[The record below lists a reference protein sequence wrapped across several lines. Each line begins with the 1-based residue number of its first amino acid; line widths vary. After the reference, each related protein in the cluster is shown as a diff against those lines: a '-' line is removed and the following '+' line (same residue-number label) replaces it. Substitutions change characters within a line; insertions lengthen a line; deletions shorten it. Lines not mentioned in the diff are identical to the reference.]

1 MLSKSALDLERKDAK
16 KKRTSNPDP
25 GFKSWEDNTSRQ
37 YMRLTRGIF
46 KYSTTILFILTIFFR
61 PQARYG

>member
-1 MLSKSALDLERKDAK
+1 MLNKSALDLERKDAK

-37 YMRLTRGIF
+37 YMRLTRG
-46 KYSTTILFILTIFFR
+46 KILHFLGLMTAYEATQFLLSWE
-61 PQARYG
+61 Y